1 MRESRIPRLPICMM
15 AVMFMGGAFA
25 HSAYA
30 ESHKKQLEQR
40 MEAEFDT
47 AITTGDVD
55 KVRQI

>member
-1 MRESRIPRLPICMM
+1 MM